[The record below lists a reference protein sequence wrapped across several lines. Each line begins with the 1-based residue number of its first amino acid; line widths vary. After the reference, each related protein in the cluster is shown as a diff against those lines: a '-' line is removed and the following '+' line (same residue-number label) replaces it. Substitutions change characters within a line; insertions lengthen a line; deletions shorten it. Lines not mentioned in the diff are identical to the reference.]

1 MCPIIIYLFL
11 SVIVYVRIYVCMWKY
26 IHTHTHTHM
35 YYSILIFNQVFHLL
49 RHQTNLRLWQLMTQW

>member
-1 MCPIIIYLFL
+1 
-11 SVIVYVRIYVCMWKY
+11 VIVYVRIYVCMWKY